1 MKYKAVL
8 FDLDGTLL
16 DTIRDLAESMNE
28 VLREMGLGPHSTE
41 AYKYFVG
48 DGMMRLVLRALPES
62 LRGDETFVQ
71 AAVGR
76 MRTIYDKRW
85 RLNTRPYPG
94 IPDLLDEL
102 AGRGI
107 RMAVLSNKPDSSTK
121 EMVRE
126 LLSRW
131 HFHAVLGERP
141 GVPRKP
147 DPAGALE
154 IVRTLSIP
162 PEDFLYVGDTGVDMK
177 TANRAGMFGVGA
189 LWGFRPERELRADGA
204 GAVIERPRDL
214 LSLLT

>member
-1 MKYKAVL
+1 
-8 FDLDGTLL
+8 
-16 DTIRDLAESMNE
+16 
-28 VLREMGLGPHSTE
+28 
-41 AYKYFVG
+41 
-48 DGMMRLVLRALPES
+48 MRQLVLRALPES
-62 LRGDETFVQ
+62 LRGDETLVQ

-76 MRTIYDKRW
+76 MRTIYDERW

-102 AGRGI
+102 TGRGI

-126 LLSRW
+126 LLSCR

-141 GVPRKP
+141 WVPRKP

-154 IVRTLSIP
+154 IVRTLSVP
-162 PEDFLYVGDTGVDMK
+162 PEYFLYVGDTGVDMK
-177 TANRAGMFGVGA
+177 TAHRAGMFAVGA
-189 LWGFRPERELRADGA
+189 LWGFRPERELRAEGA
-204 GAVIERPRDL
+204 AAVIERPRDL